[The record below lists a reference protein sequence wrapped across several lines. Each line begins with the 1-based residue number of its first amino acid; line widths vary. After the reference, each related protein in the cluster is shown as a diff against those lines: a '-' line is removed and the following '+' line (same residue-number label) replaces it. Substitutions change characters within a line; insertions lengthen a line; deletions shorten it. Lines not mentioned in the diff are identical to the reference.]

1 MEFGQFFRC
10 LLGVAILP
18 TVVNSVVTL
27 TTPAHHT
34 QPIGQDHLLI
44 VLKAMHQSDTFHQL
58 PTQDKIFLVELLAA
72 AEVDAVT
79 HFIDT
84 VGFNRFL
91 VFLDAVTKLNA
102 TEAHL
107 LEHYIIQELNQETP
121 DGSGSSV
128 VGRKRD
134 LASILAMVQNNPAA
148 QSLPA
153 DDKALLEEL
162 IRATESHT
170 LTPVIHREGYA
181 KIVQLIED
189 IGTVTETHTF
199 ISYLVAHLNKEAAHH
214 STT

>member
-1 MEFGQFFRC
+1 MMHFPSICRFGEMEFGQFFRC

-18 TVVNSVVTL
+18 TVVNSAVTL

-91 VFLDAVTKLNA
+91 VFLDG
-102 TEAHL
+102 E
-107 LEHYIIQELNQETP
+107 P
-121 DGSGSSV
+121 
-128 VGRKRD
+128 
-134 LASILAMVQNNPAA
+134 
-148 QSLPA
+148 
-153 DDKALLEEL
+153 
-162 IRATESHT
+162 
-170 LTPVIHREGYA
+170 
-181 KIVQLIED
+181 
-189 IGTVTETHTF
+189 F
-199 ISYLVAHLNKEAAHH
+199 
-214 STT
+214 